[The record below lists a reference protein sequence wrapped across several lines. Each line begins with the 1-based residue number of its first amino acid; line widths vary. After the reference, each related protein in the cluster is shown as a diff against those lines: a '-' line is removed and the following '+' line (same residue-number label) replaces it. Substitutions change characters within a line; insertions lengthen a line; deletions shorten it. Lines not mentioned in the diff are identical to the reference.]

1 MEKLNMSR
9 RSFVKT
15 AAVAGA
21 VCAVAGQ
28 SSTNFVEAAHADTSS
43 SGEEKVVHT
52 ACRACISNCAVKV
65 TVRDGRVV
73 RIVGDEIDPMSKGRI
88 CAKGAAGIQ
97 ALYNPNRLKYP
108 MKRVGERGT
117 NNWERI
123 TWEEA
128 LDTIADKLMDLYE
141 QDPMTLIVS
150 GGGGGNPQFYSQM
163 RFLQAFDGGNFFE
176 PGCAQCYLPR
186 NHAQPVM
193 NGQTDNSIADSNAY
207 EIYYSGNQYGDNMCK
222 CLVLWGTDPSQ
233 SCPASGGRA
242 LCNLRENGTK
252 TVVIDPRFTPDAAKA
267 DIWLPIRPGTDVALE
282 LAWIKYILD
291 NKLYDEEFCMKW
303 TNLPF
308 LINPETKYTYK
319 ASELGFEVDEAED
332 KYTFVVWDKT
342 QNAPRPAPFP
352 WDETLDAQMDGEFE
366 YNGVTGI
373 KTGFRAL
380 KECCEEW
387 TLAKAAEVCWLDE
400 DKIEEAI
407 KLYVEN
413 SPNAGIS
420 LGVATDQ
427 YEQSAQAAMGT
438 TIIDIIMSNV
448 DNPGNLTQQRPAQN
462 PGTYLV
468 PAYDKYGYNEM
479 GPTYETELRRLGFI
493 EHKGLGFWKASHIG
507 TIRTALETGEPYLP
521 RVWIDRSGNK
531 PAMLG
536 GARHFLEAAKKFELI
551 VHMYMYPTAMSVEMA
566 DIILP
571 AAEWLETSYA
581 CDRCNVFLIRQRV
594 VQLFECVDETLMWSW
609 LTKKL
614 ADKGHPKCQRSFTG
628 DFSNVEKLSKN
639 WLTYEEYEEFLASV
653 ISRSFTK
660 KYPEGL
666 TWEQCKELMPME
678 ITEEEAWVQNSY
690 GYYKQISPT
699 TGKPYGFSRTTSLRC
714 EPYAEGM
721 IRLGRTG
728 NSAGKDS
735 MGFSFPAA
743 SVDYPPLPYYREP
756 HESPVVGDDGYDAQY
771 PYTLTEGRVPMYH
784 HGTLRNVPY
793 LREIYPVPLTWINP
807 KTAAEVGVET
817 GDWIKLTSRR
827 DSTHGKVLV
836 TEGIAPGVLY
846 QERFWNPEL
855 LDSDDPSQA
864 WKAMNINLL
873 TKHDEPYNDEY
884 GTYTLRGFQVNIE
897 KSTKPEGVWED
908 PEEFEPW
915 MPVPSDNTGGGD
927 AVYDA

>member
-1 MEKLNMSR
+1 MGSLNLSR
-9 RSFVKT
+9 RSFMKT
-15 AAVAGA
+15 AAAA
-21 VCAVAGQ
+21 TAVAAV
-28 SSTNFVEAAHADTSS
+28 STGASGNFVKAHASDEQAA
-43 SGEEKVVHT
+43 EEKIIRT
-52 ACRACISNCAVKV
+52 SCRACISNCAVKV
-65 TVRDGRVV
+65 TVRDGRVT
-73 RIVGDEIDPMSKGRI
+73 RIEGDEIDPMSKGRI
-88 CAKGAAGIQ
+88 CAKGGVGIQ
-97 ALYNPNRLKYP
+97 ALYHPNRLKYP
-108 MKRVGERGT
+108 MKRVGERGE

-123 TWEEA
+123 SWEEA
-128 LDTIADKLMDLYE
+128 LDTIADKLMELYE

-207 EIYYSGNQYGDNMCK
+207 EIYVEDTKCK
-222 CLVLWGTDPSQ
+222 TLVLWGTDPSQ

-242 LCNLRENGTK
+242 VANMRARGTK

-267 DIWLPIRPGTDVALE
+267 DVWLPIRPGTDVALE

-291 NKLYDEEFCMKW
+291 NKLYDEEFCLKW

-308 LINPETKYTYK
+308 LINPETLYTYK
-319 ASELGFEVDEAED
+319 ASEFFGDESYD
-332 KYTFVVWDKT
+332 NYTFVVWDKT
-342 QNAPRPAPFP
+342 KNEPVPAPFP
-352 WDETLDAQMDGEFE
+352 WDDSIDCQMDGEFE
-366 YNGVTGI
+366 WEGTTGI

-380 KECCEEW
+380 KECCEDW
-387 TLAKAAEVCWLDE
+387 TLEKAAETCWLE
-400 DKIEEAI
+400 ADKIEEAI
-407 KLYVEN
+407 KLYIEG
-413 SPNAGIS
+413 SPNAGVC

-427 YEQSAQAAMGT
+427 YEQSAQAAMGA
-438 TIIDIIMSNV
+438 TILDIITSNI

-468 PAYDKYGYNEM
+468 PAYDKYGYSEL
-479 GPTYETELRRLGFI
+479 GPTYETIERRLGFI

-507 TIRTALETGEPYLP
+507 TIREALETGEPYLP

-536 GARHFLEAAKKFELI
+536 GARHFMDAAKKFELV
-551 VHMYMYPTAMSVEMA
+551 VHMYMYPTAMSVEAA
-566 DIILP
+566 DILLP

-614 ADKGHPKCQRSFTG
+614 ADKGHEKCKKTFEG
-628 DFSNVEKLSKN
+628 GFDNEEKLFKN
-639 WLTYEEYEEFLASV
+639 WLTYDEYEEVLAKV
-653 ISRSFTK
+653 VSRSFTK
-660 KYPEGL
+660 KYPDGL

-678 ITEEEAWVQNSY
+678 ITEWDPWVENSY
-690 GYYKQISPT
+690 GYYKQISET
-699 TGKPYGFSRTTSLRC
+699 TGKPNGFSRTTSLRC

-735 MGFSFPAA
+735 MGYTFPPA

-756 HESPVVGDDGYDAQY
+756 NESPVEGHENYSEEY
-771 PYTLTEGRVPMYH
+771 PYTLTEGRLPMYH
-784 HGTLRNVPY
+784 HGTLRNNPY
-793 LREIYPVPLTWINP
+793 IREMYPVPLTWINP
-807 KTAAEVGVET
+807 ETAAEIGVED
-817 GDWIKLTSRR
+817 GDWVKLTSRR

-836 TEGIAPGVLY
+836 TAGIPPKVIY
-846 QERFWNPEL
+846 QERWWNPEY

-864 WKAMNINLL
+864 WKAMNVNLL
-873 TKHDEPYNDEY
+873 TKHDAPYNDEY

-897 KSTKPEGVWED
+897 KSERPEGVWEN
-908 PEEFEPW
+908 PEDFQPW
-915 MPVPSDNTGGGD
+915 MPEPSDNTGGGD
-927 AVYDA
+927 AVYVA